1 MTMPILIKDN
11 IEPLAI
17 ATPIMTRE
25 RFASLTGLSQDTVRG
40 MMDRRQIKVIK
51 IGRRILVNL
60 AAMTWKDIPT
70 LLVPVVSIEYLA
82 EQSGLTDRCLVEQ
95 YALRNLPGEKMG
107 KRIMIDM
114 VALTMRCMNEQATKQ
129 EQEQEQS
136 NSPA

>member
-1 MTMPILIKDN
+1 MNPPILIKDN

-25 RFASLTGLSQDTVRG
+25 RFARLSGLSPDTVRG

-51 IGRRILVNL
+51 MGRRILVNL

-70 LLVPVVSIEYLA
+70 LLVPVVTAEYLA
-82 EQSGLTDRCLVEQ
+82 EHSGLTERCIVEQ
-95 YALRNLPGEKMG
+95 YALLNIPGEKIG

-114 VALTMRCMNEQATKQ
+114 VELTMRCMKTDSETTSTA
-129 EQEQEQS
+129 
-136 NSPA
+136 A